1 MTLRHIHDTPRPA
14 NGLALAHDGLQLKAI
29 DPNGR
34 VYRVRPE
41 RGTPVHAV
49 AAGST
54 LDPSGADNTVT
65 LTSQSV
71 GLEGNSLRAAM
82 TIPTAATISVTKTGD
97 VVSIA
102 AGSKH
107 RMVVAG
113 TLVPDA
119 TGELVYAGLND
130 TYPTYPEF
138 SVDGTQDVPETGNFV
153 RLTPVV
159 SGESTFWT
167 LAFYTDGSFI
177 GQWVSSDSGNFPN
190 GLTYVADDTETGTP
204 TVTASAPTAAQVV
217 AAVNSAG
224 LDITASGT
232 GTGTVAAVTTTA
244 FTGGRYATLGSAG
257 DQLFDDTNRYLASTD
272 IHATST
278 TGWKTTAI

>member
-14 NGLALAHDGLQLKAI
+14 SGLALAHDGLQLKAI

-49 AAGST
+49 AASAA
-54 LDPSGADNTVT
+54 LDPSEADNTVT

-82 TIPTAATISVTKTGD
+82 TVPTAASISVSKTGD

-119 TGELVYAGLND
+119 TGGLLYAGSIGD
-130 TYPTYPEF
+130 AEAWTT
-138 SVDGTQDVPETGNFV
+138 DGTLVPSEAGTWVKLSAIPDSEGHIEVYVAEELTGSWSCADTGDF
-153 RLTPVV
+153 PD
-159 SGESTFWT
+159 GATF
-167 LAFYTDGSFI
+167 
-177 GQWVSSDSGNFPN
+177 
-190 GLTYVADDTETGTP
+190 VADDAETGTP

-217 AAVNSAG
+217 AAVNAADIG
-224 LDITASGT
+224 ITASGT
-232 GTGTVAAVTTTA
+232 GTGTVAVVTTTA
-244 FTGGRYATLGSAG
+244 FAGGRYATLGSAG

>member
-14 NGLALAHDGLQLKAI
+14 SGLALAHDGLQLKAI

-49 AAGST
+49 AASAA
-54 LDPSGADNTVT
+54 LDPLGADNTVT

-82 TIPTAATISVTKTGD
+82 TIPPTASISVSKTGD

-102 AGSKH
+102 AGWKY

-119 TGELVYAGLND
+119 AGELISAGEVNSLPAWS
-130 TYPTYPEF
+130 T
-138 SVDGTQDVPETGNFV
+138 DGTTDPAADGAWVMIAKPASAWQIRYYFN
-153 RLTPVV
+153 
-159 SGESTFWT
+159 GEIAGTWT
-167 LAFYTDGSFI
+167 ASNAGYWPD
-177 GQWVSSDSGNFPN
+177 
-190 GLTYVADDTETGTP
+190 GLTYVADAPATGTP

-224 LDITASGT
+224 LDVTASGT
-232 GTGTVAAVTTTA
+232 GSGTVAAVTTTA

-278 TGWKTTAI
+278 TGWETTAI

>member
-49 AAGST
+49 AASAA
-54 LDPSGADNTVT
+54 LDPTGADNTVT

-82 TIPTAATISVTKTGD
+82 TIPTDATISVSKTGE

-113 TLVPDA
+113 TLDPAVSG
-119 TGELVYAGLND
+119 TLIYAG
-130 TYPTYPEF
+130 F
-138 SVDGTQDVPETGNFV
+138 SIANVWSSDGNMTAPASGAWVNLTLQPDGTGV
-153 RLTPVV
+153 
-159 SGESTFWT
+159 
-167 LAFYTDGSFI
+167 LAHWTDGSRDGF
-177 GQWVSSDSGNFPN
+177 WVSSDTGDWPN
-190 GLTYVADDTETGTP
+190 GLTYVADDAETGTP

-224 LDITASGT
+224 LDVTASGT

>member
-14 NGLALAHDGLQLKAI
+14 SGLALAHDGLQLKAI

-49 AAGST
+49 AARAA
-54 LDPSGADNTVT
+54 LDPSEADNTVT

-82 TIPTAATISVTKTGD
+82 TIPTTASISVSKTGD

-107 RMVVAG
+107 RMVIAG
-113 TLVPDA
+113 TLDPDA
-119 TGELVYAGLND
+119 TGELISAGEVNSLPAWS
-130 TYPTYPEF
+130 T
-138 SVDGTQDVPETGNFV
+138 DGTTDPAADGAWVMIAKPTSAWQIRYYLN
-153 RLTPVV
+153 
-159 SGESTFWT
+159 GEIAGTWT
-167 LAFYTDGSFI
+167 ASNAGD
-177 GQWVSSDSGNFPN
+177 WPN
-190 GLTYVADDTETGTP
+190 GLTYVADDAETGTP

-217 AAVNSAG
+217 AAVNATDI
-224 LDITASGT
+224 DITASGT
-232 GTGTVAAVTTTA
+232 GAGTVAAVTTTA

>member
-14 NGLALAHDGLQLKAI
+14 SGLALAHDGLQLKAI

-49 AAGST
+49 AASAA
-54 LDPSGADNTVT
+54 LDPSEADNTVT

-82 TIPTAATISVTKTGD
+82 TVPTAASISVSKTGD

-102 AGSKH
+102 AGGKY
-107 RMVVAG
+107 RMVVTG
-113 TLVPDA
+113 TLTSNGA
-119 TGELVYAGLND
+119 
-130 TYPTYPEF
+130 
-138 SVDGTQDVPETGNFV
+138 
-153 RLTPVV
+153 TPVV
-159 SGESTFWT
+159 FDDLVFHSNATIGGVEYPQFGDAVGFTDYCIPTQSDGVWNGWRLAKGVAAWT
-167 LAFYTDGSFI
+167 SPDLVD
-177 GQWVSSDSGNFPN
+177 FPE
-190 GLTYVADDTETGTP
+190 LCTTWEPVDTETGTP

-224 LDITASGT
+224 LDVTASGT

>member
-49 AAGST
+49 AASAA
-54 LDPSGADNTVT
+54 LDPTGADNTVT

-82 TIPTAATISVTKTGD
+82 TIPTAASISVSKTGD
-97 VVSIA
+97 VISIA
-102 AGSKH
+102 AGGKH

-113 TLVPDA
+113 TLVPNA
-119 TGELVYAGLND
+119 AGELISAGEVNSLPAWS
-130 TYPTYPEF
+130 T
-138 SVDGTQDVPETGNFV
+138 DGTTDPAAEGAWVMIAKPTSAWQIRYYLN
-153 RLTPVV
+153 
-159 SGESTFWT
+159 GEIAGTWT
-167 LAFYTDGSFI
+167 ASNAGD
-177 GQWVSSDSGNFPN
+177 WPN
-190 GLTYVADDTETGTP
+190 GLTYVADDAETGTP

-224 LDITASGT
+224 LDVTASGT
-232 GTGTVAAVTTTA
+232 GTGTVAAVTSTA
-244 FTGGRYATLGSAG
+244 FTGGRYATTGSAG